1 MQGMMMKEMGGD
13 VGKDGAG
20 SEKALGRSVEMLEQL
35 LDSGAVGP
43 EELDSLKEMMES
55 QMGMPVDEL
64 LERKDELEKELPPEG
79 KKLFL
84 MASSHT
90 A

>member
-1 MQGMMMKEMGGD
+1 MMQDMMMKEMGGD

-43 EELDSLKEMMES
+43 EEIEPS
-55 QMGMPVDEL
+55 
-64 LERKDELEKELPPEG
+64 
-79 KKLFL
+79 
-84 MASSHT
+84 ASASPS
-90 A
+90 ASP